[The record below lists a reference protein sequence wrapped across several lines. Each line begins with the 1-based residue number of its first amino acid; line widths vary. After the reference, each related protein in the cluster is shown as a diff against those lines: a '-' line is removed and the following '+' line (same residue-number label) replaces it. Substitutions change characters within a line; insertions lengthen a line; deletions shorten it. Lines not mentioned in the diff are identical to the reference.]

1 MKEHLNKAKKFVADH
16 KYEITVGLVVI
27 GAVSAL
33 VAVKTMS
40 DKDTEINTTD
50 VEATIDDAP
59 DDGDSTA
66 VEE

>member
-1 MKEHLNKAKKFVADH
+1 MKEHRNKAKKFMADH
-16 KYEITVGLVVI
+16 KYEITVGLIVI

-40 DKDTEINTTD
+40 DNDTEINTTD
-50 VEATIDDAP
+50 VEAIDDGP

>member
-16 KYEITVGLVVI
+16 KYEITVGLIVV

-33 VAVKTMS
+33 VAVKTLS
-40 DKDTEINTTD
+40 DNDTEIHTTE
-50 VEATIDDAP
+50 VEAIDDAS
-59 DDGDSTA
+59 DNGDSTT

>member
-16 KYEITVGLVVI
+16 KYEITVGLVVV

-50 VEATIDDAP
+50 VKAIDDAP

>member
-1 MKEHLNKAKKFVADH
+1 MKDHLNKAKKFVADH

-50 VEATIDDAP
+50 VEAIDDAP

>member
-1 MKEHLNKAKKFVADH
+1 MKEHRNKAKKFMADH
-16 KYEITVGLVVI
+16 KYEITVGLIVI

-40 DKDTEINTTD
+40 DNDTEINTTD
-50 VEATIDDAP
+50 VEAIDDAS
-59 DDGDSTA
+59 DNGDSTT

>member
-27 GAVSAL
+27 GAVGAL
-33 VAVKTMS
+33 VAVKTLS
-40 DKDTEINTTD
+40 DKETEINTTD
-50 VEATIDDAP
+50 VEAAIDDAP

>member
-16 KYEITVGLVVI
+16 KYEITVGLVVV

-33 VAVKTMS
+33 VAVKTLS
-40 DKDTEINTTD
+40 DKETEINTTN
-50 VEATIDDAP
+50 VEAIEDDP